1 MMQHQKFSRSSL
13 QHSMF
18 VPDPS
23 RRMHFLHSQ
32 NLGSATRQFEGFQ
45 NWLTHSGVKVLTPTS
60 LSLACLIAFDGITDN
75 AELQAAYS
83 ACPQATRHH
92 TAVRLDW
99 KLGNHLDARYL
110 SVWTVLAIARVKD
123 WEPYSMAREHLLGVL
138 SAHALANGAVWASDQ
153 PWEPLLTM
161 ARGWLQVH
169 LPPVL
174 YGHTSGAAPMSALPR
189 SVLAREQTRKALS
202 PELLEDIKVDADS
215 LPVYERAFGFALVGN
230 PASIRNG
237 SAFLRQLLA
246 ALRPPTKGSVTSKRE
261 EILRRLR
268 SLAASLETA
277 DEASAILYAFALDLV
292 ENGTRRKK
300 GLAPTTP
307 SDYLNAVAE
316 DFHLA
321 LDGVRLYG
329 VGDITYTEIFRKL
342 VSSGTTISS
351 TRIAALKAL
360 HQFLRAWWKVP
371 PLPMELLQIEVD
383 SNVRA
388 NVIWPHEKDQLRVWL
403 ARDVEESRL
412 CAQLRAAL
420 EIAGDAPVRIGEL
433 LVLRIGNVIDEEDHL
448 VVEIAREIRDGR
460 EKSRE
465 GRRRVVVRDVT
476 AMATVRAWL
485 DRRAAEL
492 AAQDDYLFGLP
503 DQPAKLAHAGK
514 IYFWLNRLLK
524 TVTGDESTSLHSFR
538 HTHASQQLA
547 EMLRQDND
555 YEVNPLDRLA
565 NEMGHVGGHVTAVH
579 YCHIYEAGIRQAI
592 DVALQHLRLGYSGT
606 SAWTGLSPEALRQR
620 ASRATKRGE
629 ATSQALRTSLSEAA
643 IRVAFPA
650 ISDGVDVTIPINPL
664 PPRQVPALELND
676 VVGVLRDITTGLS
689 TQEAALRHSVPEKQ
703 VIRMLEIIGW
713 FAERNGKNPLS
724 MVDPLNFGVQA
735 LRETS
740 GRLLGVRPVFGR
752 LSQRRWA
759 QLTNAFKKVETLQ
772 LQKAIRY
779 WHRAVDGPHLAVRPG
794 PEWDAFVCLLAD
806 SSMNRSLVS
815 IHYSSNEKQL
825 EEILAALEEA
835 QATLRYHL
843 GASVAQVSHAHRPG
857 RPPLWLVISSD
868 AAHRNKNGSAH
879 SIAGLHCA
887 FLAALVWLNVAR
899 PDGSPD
905 R

>member
-1 MMQHQKFSRSSL
+1 
-13 QHSMF
+13 
-18 VPDPS
+18 
-23 RRMHFLHSQ
+23 MHFLHPQS
-32 NLGSATRQFEGFQ
+32 LGSVTRQFEGFQ
-45 NWLTHSGVKVLTPTS
+45 NWLTHSGVKVLTPPS
-60 LSLACLIAFDGITDN
+60 LSLACLVAFDGITGN

-99 KLGNHLDARYL
+99 KLGDHLDARYL

-123 WEPYSMAREHLLGVL
+123 WEPYSTAREHLLSVL
-138 SAHALANGAVWASDQ
+138 SAHARANGAIWASDQ

-161 ARGWLQVH
+161 ARGWLQIH

-174 YGHTSGAAPMSALPR
+174 YGHASGAAPMSALPR
-189 SVLAREQTRKALS
+189 SVLAREQTRKAVS
-202 PELLEDIKVDADS
+202 SELLDDIKVGADS
-215 LPVYERAFGFALVGN
+215 LPVYERAFEFALVGN
-230 PASIRNG
+230 PASIRTG

-277 DEASAILYAFALDLV
+277 DEACAILYAFALDLV

-371 PLPMELLQIEVD
+371 PLPMELLQIGVE

-388 NVIWPHEKDQLRVWL
+388 NVIWPHEKEQLRVWL
-403 ARDVEESRL
+403 ARDGEGNRFS
-412 CAQLRAAL
+412 AQLRAAL
-420 EIAGDAPVRIGEL
+420 EIVGDAPVRISEL
-433 LVLRIGNVIDEEDHL
+433 LVLRLCNVIDEGDHL

-476 AMATVRAWL
+476 TMATVRAWL

-503 DQPAKLAHAGK
+503 DQPAKLAHAGRM
-514 IYFWLNRLLK
+514 YFWLNRLLK
-524 TVTGDESTSLHSFR
+524 TVTGDESISLHSFR
-538 HTHASQQLA
+538 HTYASRQLA

-555 YEVNPLDRLA
+555 EEVNPLDRLA

-592 DVALQHLRLGYSGT
+592 DVALQHLPLGYSGT
-606 SAWTGLSPEALRQR
+606 SAWTGLAPEALRQR
-620 ASRATKRGE
+620 ASRAYKRGD
-629 ATSQALRTSLSEAA
+629 AISKVLRTSLNEAA
-643 IRVAFPA
+643 LRAAFPA
-650 ISDGVDVTIPINPL
+650 ISKGVDGTIPINPL
-664 PPRQVPALELND
+664 PPRQVQPLQFDD

-689 TQEAALRHSVPEKQ
+689 TQEAALRNSVPEKQ
-703 VIRMLEIIGW
+703 VICMLEIIGG

-724 MVDPLNFGVQA
+724 MVDPLSFGVQA
-735 LRETS
+735 LGESS
-740 GRLLGVRPVFGR
+740 GRLLGVRPDFGR

-759 QLTNAFKKVETLQ
+759 QLTNAFKKAETLR
-772 LQKAIRY
+772 LQKATCY
-779 WHRAVDGPHLAVRPG
+779 WKRAVDGPHLAVRPG
-794 PEWDAFVCLLAD
+794 SEWDSFVCLLAD
-806 SSMNRSLVS
+806 SGINRSLMSV
-815 IHYSSNEKQL
+815 HYSSTEKRL
-825 EEILAALEEA
+825 REILAALEEA
-835 QATLRYHL
+835 QATVRYHF
-843 GASVAQVSHAHRPG
+843 GASVAQVRHAHRPG
-857 RPPLWLVISSD
+857 RPSIWLVISSD
-868 AAHRNKNGSAH
+868 ASSRNTHGSAH

-887 FLAALVWLNVAR
+887 FLAAWVWLNVAQ
-899 PDGSPD
+899 PDGSTN

>member
-1 MMQHQKFSRSSL
+1 
-13 QHSMF
+13 MF
-18 VPDPS
+18 LPDPS
-23 RRMHFLHSQ
+23 RRMHFLHPVSMGSGVRSFETFQ
-32 NLGSATRQFEGFQ
+32 VWLATSAT
-45 NWLTHSGVKVLTPTS
+45 NALNASSLTLAVL
-60 LSLACLIAFDGITDN
+60 LAYDGIANDTD
-75 AELQAAYS
+75 LKAAYG
-83 ACPQATRHH
+83 ACQK
-92 TAVRLDW
+92 AVRFATSVRVDW
-99 KLGNHLDARYL
+99 EVGNRLDARHL
-110 SVWTVLAIARVKD
+110 SVWTTLAAARVD
-123 WEPYSMAREHLLGVL
+123 VWEPYNKAREQLLAAL
-138 SAHALANGAVWASDQ
+138 SSHALTNGAASTSDLR
-153 PWEPLLTM
+153 WEQLLAM

-174 YGHTSGAAPMSALPR
+174 YGHVSGAAPMSALPR
-189 SVLAREQTRKALS
+189 SVLAREQTRKALPS
-202 PELLEDIKVDADS
+202 ELLDDIKVDADS
-215 LPVYERAFGFALVGN
+215 LPVYELAFGFALVGN
-230 PASIRNG
+230 PASIRTG

-329 VGDITYTEIFRKL
+329 VDDAAYTGIFRKL
-342 VSSGTTISS
+342 VSSGTTMSS

-371 PLPMELLQIEVD
+371 PLPIDQLQIEVE

-388 NVIWPHEKDQLRVWL
+388 NVIWPHEKEQLRVWL
-403 ARDVEESRL
+403 ARDGEENRFS
-412 CAQLRAAL
+412 AQLRAAL
-420 EIAGDAPVRIGEL
+420 EIAGDAPVRISEL
-433 LVLRIGNVIDEEDHL
+433 LVLRLCNVIDEEDHL

-465 GRRRVVVRDVT
+465 GRRRVMVRDVT

-514 IYFWLNRLLK
+514 MYFWLNRLLK

-547 EMLRQDND
+547 EMLRQEND

-735 LRETS
+735 LRESS
-740 GRLLGVRPVFGR
+740 GRLLGVRPDLGR

-759 QLTNAFKKVETLQ
+759 QLTNAFKRAETLR
-772 LQKAIRY
+772 LQTAIRY
-779 WHRAVDGPHLAVRPG
+779 WERAVDGPHLAVRPG
-794 PEWDAFVCLLAD
+794 SEWDSFVCLLAD
-806 SSMNRSLVS
+806 SGINHSLMSV
-815 IHYSSNEKQL
+815 HYSSTEKRL
-825 EEILAALEEA
+825 REILATLEEA
-835 QATLRYHL
+835 QATLRYRF
-843 GASVAQVSHAHRPG
+843 GTSAAQVRHDYRPG
-857 RPPLWLVISSD
+857 RPPIWLVISSD
-868 AAHRNKNGSAH
+868 ASSRNTHGSAH

-887 FLAALVWLNVAR
+887 FLAAWVWLNVAQ
-899 PDGSPD
+899 PDGSTN